1 MPLHINTLIINKRS
15 NSSLLLWRIHLTIE
29 HYLLLLQH
37 LLQYLRRLSLTV
49 CIIQISL
56 VHSLQQQVDLL
67 QRFWTVS
74 VQNTQNQT
82 LNYMTQ
88 VTLHWSTLLQQ
99 RTLNVI
105 VYFILY
111 NVRILIHR
119 LIRNYLRIFYSGG
132 HSPHAQSMFWHS
144 IFLDYSF
151 MNPKGHFLLD
161 KILRNLQLI
170 TQLLWRNRILHLT
183 LIKIRYH
190 NSLNR
195 KTLKI
200 KISIRER

>member
-37 LLQYLRRLSLTV
+37 LLQYLWRLSLTV

-170 TQLLWRNRILHLT
+170 TQLLRRNRILHLT

>member
-37 LLQYLRRLSLTV
+37 LLQYLWRLSLTV

-119 LIRNYLRIFYSGG
+119 LIRNYLRIFYSGR
-132 HSPHAQSMFWHS
+132 HSPQTQSMFWHS

-170 TQLLWRNRILHLT
+170 TQLLRRNRILHLT
-183 LIKIRYH
+183 FIKIRYH